1 MHLLMSSSVTRF
13 GEIPHFGQYLK
24 IFGNI
29 LKVYLVLGKVFS
41 SLSYNLYAFGQI
53 FNAENGQILKTQS
66 GRLVTLMSSYTLP
79 KTSGNETRRGCKCFQ
94 KCFEECK
101 TTNICVFKSVTN
113 IIGKALR
120 DLNS

>member
-53 FNAENGQILKTQS
+53 FNAENSHILLTQS
-66 GRLVTLMSSYTLP
+66 GCLVTQVVVWSHWLFSGHTGCCLVTLVVVWSHWLF
-79 KTSGNETRRGCKCFQ
+79 SGHTGCW
-94 KCFEECK
+94 
-101 TTNICVFKSVTN
+101 VVVVLS
-113 IIGKALR
+113 
-120 DLNS
+120 